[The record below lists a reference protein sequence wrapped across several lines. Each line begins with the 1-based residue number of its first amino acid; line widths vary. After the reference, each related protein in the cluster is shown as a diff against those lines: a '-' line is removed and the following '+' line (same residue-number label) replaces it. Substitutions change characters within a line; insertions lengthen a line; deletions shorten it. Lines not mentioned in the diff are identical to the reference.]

1 MVCHAAAFPAHSV
14 GECVSAIGPKDRFD
28 GMVQGRSPCEDD
40 IRKKLVDGREEGR
53 TGEHV
58 ESEVVLLCEGYN
70 NEGACDMPCQ
80 M

>member
-1 MVCHAAAFPAHSV
+1 MF
-14 GECVSAIGPKDRFD
+14 SAIGPKDRFD
-28 GMVQGRSPCEDD
+28 GIGAGVDLHVKMTSVKS
-40 IRKKLVDGREEGR
+40 LVDGREEGR

-70 NEGACDMPCQ
+70 NEGACDMLCQ